1 MVNTTMSMKTAD
13 DKKIK
18 KTISAFQKNEI
29 NEHFIYVKLSGLMK
43 EPHNRSVLKNI
54 SLNELEHYNFWKKY
68 TGEDVKPNNAKIW
81 KYILISRIFGITFG
95 IKLMEG
101 GEGHAQVAYEKLL
114 RYLPETKKVLKDEF
128 DHEKMLIG
136 MIDEERLRYSSAI
149 VLGLND
155 AIVEITGALAG
166 FTLVLQNARLIAL
179 AGMITGVAASLSMAA
194 SQYLST
200 KSGDGKQNPF
210 KASTYT
216 GMAYILTVLFLIS
229 PYLFLANPYLSLG
242 MAVLNAIIVILV
254 FTFYISV
261 AKSLSFR
268 KRFLEMA
275 LISLGVAAVTFAISY
290 LIKIFWNIY
299 V

>member
-1 MVNTTMSMKTAD
+1 MKIAD
-13 DKKIK
+13 NKEIK
-18 KTISAFQKNEI
+18 KTLSAFQKNEI
-29 NEHFIYVKLSGLMK
+29 NEHFIYAKLSGAMK

-81 KYILISRIFGITFG
+81 KYFLISKIFGITFSM
-95 IKLMEG
+95 KLMEG
-101 GEGHAQVAYEKLL
+101 GEGHAQIEYEKIS
-114 RYLPETKKVLKDEF
+114 RYLPETKKVLKDEV
-128 DHEKMLIG
+128 DHEKMLIC
-136 MIDEERLRYSSAI
+136 MIDEERLRYSGAI
-149 VLGLND
+149 VLGMND
-155 AIVEITGALAG
+155 AIVELTGALAG

-179 AGMITGVAASLSMAA
+179 AAIITGVAASLSMAA

-216 GMAYILTVLFLIS
+216 GMAYLLTVLFLIS
-229 PYLFLANPYLSLG
+229 PYFFLANPYLSLCV
-242 MAVLNAIIVILV
+242 AVLNAIIAILI
-254 FTFYISV
+254 FTFYISI

-268 KRFLEMA
+268 KRFIEMA
-275 LISLGVAAVTFAISY
+275 LISLGVATVTFAISY
-290 LIKIFWNIY
+290 FIKIFWNIY

>member
-1 MVNTTMSMKTAD
+1 MSMESVGEKE
-13 DKKIK
+13 IK

-29 NEHFIYVKLSGLMK
+29 NEHFIYEKMFVAMK

-68 TGEDVKPNNAKIW
+68 TKEDVKPSKMTIW
-81 KYILISRIFGITFG
+81 KYFLISKIFGITFS

-101 GEGHAQVAYEKLL
+101 GEGHTRIAYEKLL
-114 RYLPETKKVLKDEF
+114 GYLPETKEIIKDEIE
-128 DHEKMLIG
+128 HEKMLIG
-136 MIDEERLRYSSAI
+136 MIDEERLNYSSAI

-155 AIVEITGALAG
+155 AIVELTGALAG
-166 FTLVLQNARLIAL
+166 LTLVLQNSRLIAL

-229 PYLFLANPYLSLG
+229 PYLFLANPYLSMGLAI
-242 MAVLNAIIVILV
+242 MNAIIVILI

-268 KRFLEMA
+268 KKFLEMA
-275 LISLGVAAVTFAISY
+275 IISLGVASVTFAISY
-290 LIKIFWNIY
+290 FIKILWNIS